1 MDKEYY
7 INKWLEG
14 TLSEEEKVTFEDSSE
29 FKSLEKLSK
38 STQAFKAPD
47 YNVHAE
53 LKRLNH
59 AKSAKGKVISMR
71 LLKPIL
77 RVAAILIVLIGSF
90 FYFYLN
96 VNTSIQTAVAEKT
109 DMYLPDSSRI
119 MLNAFT
125 QVSYKANMW
134 EYNRQVNLDGE
145 AFFKVAKGSKFD
157 VKTTSGIISV
167 LGTQF
172 NVKNRENYFEVVCFE
187 GLVEVESS
195 GAIALLPRGH
205 SIRIIN
211 GVLDKRENL
220 NLISPSW
227 INNESSFLSVPFRQ
241 VIREFEIQY
250 NVKVIAQ
257 DVNLDQLFTGKF
269 IHNNQNLALQT
280 ILIPL
285 NLNYVITEENQIILS
300 GKGD

>member
-1 MDKEYY
+1 MNSDDY
-7 INKWLEG
+7 IKKWLEG
-14 TLSEEEKVTFEDSSE
+14 TLSEEEKLIFKASPE
-29 FKSLEKLSK
+29 FKYLEKLSK
-38 STQAFKAPD
+38 STEAFRAPD

-53 LKRLNH
+53 LKRLNRT
-59 AKSAKGKVISMR
+59 KSAKGKVISMR
-71 LLKPIL
+71 LLRPML
-77 RVAAILIVLIGSF
+77 RVAAILIVLIGSI

-96 VNTSIQTAVAEKT
+96 VNTSIQTAAAEKT

-119 MLNAFT
+119 VLNAFT
-125 QVSYKANMW
+125 QVSYKENMW
-134 EYNRQVNLDGE
+134 KYNRQVNLDGE
-145 AFFKVAKGSKFD
+145 AFFKVAKGSKFN

-172 NVKNRENYFEVVCFE
+172 NVKNRDNYFEVVCYE
-187 GLVEVESS
+187 GLVEVTSS
-195 GAIALLPRGH
+195 GNVAQLPRGH
-205 SIRIIN
+205 SLRIIN
-211 GVLDKRENL
+211 GVLDKRKNL
-220 NLISPSW
+220 NLIFPSW
-227 INNESSFLSVPFRQ
+227 IINESSFLSVPFGQ

-250 NVKVIAQ
+250 NVKVISQ